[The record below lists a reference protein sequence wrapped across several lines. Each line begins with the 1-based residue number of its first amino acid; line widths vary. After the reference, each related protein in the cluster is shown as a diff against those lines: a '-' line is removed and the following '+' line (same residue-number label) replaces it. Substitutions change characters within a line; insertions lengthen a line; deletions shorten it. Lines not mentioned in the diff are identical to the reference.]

1 MFLAITRLPEDPA
14 SLARAAAITGLAP
27 ADTARLLT
35 GTLPRVLLRGA
46 PEGVRLAAELEAVG
60 FGAFAAE
67 PSAIPTDRDRLVA
80 RNLTFSPEGF
90 VALDGRGQPQACPAT
105 AIAAFL
111 RGVRQVESSETVKT
125 TERKLDLG
133 KALLTSGLMI
143 TKKVET
149 TSERRTSSREP
160 FLLVQRNDGQPAI
173 MLYEQRLNYQGLGP
187 SLQPSR
193 TANFLA
199 LLERLRALAPTAPL
213 DDRILRPGYLAGL
226 PPLSAD
232 PADLALF
239 LVTEARARGC

>member
-1 MFLAITRLPEDPA
+1 MFVAITRLPEDPA
-14 SLARAAAITGLAP
+14 RLGRAAAITGLAP
-27 ADTARLLT
+27 ADASRLLA

-46 PEGVRLAAELEAVG
+46 PDGVRLAAELEAAG

-67 PSAIPTDRDRLVA
+67 PASIPTDRDRVVA
-80 RNLTFSPEGF
+80 RNLAFAPEGF
-90 VALDGRGQPQACPAT
+90 VVADGRGQSQACPTT

-111 RGVRQVESSETVKT
+111 RGVRQIESSETVKT

-133 KALLTSGLMI
+133 KAIMTSGLMI

-149 TSERRTSSREP
+149 TSEQRTTTREP
-160 FLLVQRNDGQPAI
+160 FLLVQRNDGQPPI
-173 MLYEQRLNYQGLGP
+173 MLYEHRLNYQGLGAG
-187 SLQPSR
+187 LQPSR
-193 TANFLA
+193 AANFLA
-199 LLERLRALAPTAPL
+199 LIQRLRALAPAAPL

-226 PPLSAD
+226 PPLAAD